1 MIRSLSTPVANVAVT
16 RPQASRDA
24 SKAAHDFES
33 MALDQFLQPMFSTL
47 DDSGGLF
54 GGGAAESTLKPL
66 LITEYAKL
74 MEQRGGLGLEK
85 PIEQKMAQMQAQVDH
100 K

>member
-1 MIRSLSTPVANVAVT
+1 MIKSIPTPAAHVAVS
-16 RPQASRDA
+16 RPKTSQDA
-24 SKAAHDFES
+24 ARAAHDFES

-66 LITEYAKL
+66 LITEYAKM
-74 MEQRGGLGLEK
+74 MEERGGLGLEK
-85 PIEQKMAQMQAQVDH
+85 PIEQKMEQMQAQVDH